1 MSSMTSHSSQWAGYS
16 QDVGFVRQRTPESP
30 VEFGFVRQRTPE
42 GPVEVA
48 FARQQTPEG
57 PLPQGQNTIYC
68 VLPGQEHLHE
78 HLQWNIEVRNTFFHF
93 DTSSRLP
100 LRKSRSDSDLLQQV
114 ILNLC
119 IPKRAPDKPESIKK
133 IPASFSKGV
142 EELPSAGSAT
152 HIDGQKGACQPC
164 IYHYKQKCKSGSKC
178 TYCHL
183 PHEIRKR
190 PGKNSRRRTK
200 EALDRLAGLEIGLD
214 DDDLGRQVSAP

>member
-1 MSSMTSHSSQWAGYS
+1 M
-16 QDVGFVRQRTPESP
+16 
-30 VEFGFVRQRTPE
+30 TPE
-42 GPVEVA
+42 GPV
-48 FARQQTPEG
+48 
-57 PLPQGQNTIYC
+57 PQGQSKIFC
-68 VLPGQEHLHE
+68 VLPGQEHF
-78 HLQWNIEVRNTFFHF
+78 QWNIEVRNTFFHF

-119 IPKRAPDKPESIKK
+119 IPKRAPDKPEIIKK
-133 IPASFSKGV
+133 LPSSFIKGV
-142 EELPSAGSAT
+142 EELPSEGSAT

-164 IYHYKQKCKSGSKC
+164 IYHYKHKCKSGSSC

-200 EALDRLAGLEIGLD
+200 EALDRLAELGLGPD
-214 DDDLGRQVSAP
+214 DISDLGELGELGDEDLGRQVTV